1 MREFQFERLKD
12 NWAEVTV
19 LLVKVCSCV
28 SAQSWH
34 QHLGEG
40 GGALLNKVPTLPVKA
55 VSTAELS
62 LTFCFPDT

>member
-1 MREFQFERLKD
+1 MREFQLGLKD
-12 NWAEVTV
+12 NWAEVIV

-34 QHLGEG
+34 QHLRGV
-40 GGALLNKVPTLPVKA
+40 GGALLNKVPTLSVKA
-55 VSTAELS
+55 VGTAELS